1 MKSVIVEALDEVCQG
16 YSPDRVVADPE
27 LNAQFVAARR
37 KRGLADNVA
46 ELNRALFNLRKRR
59 ELRGRP
65 RATRTSFADQTNY
78 QFAAEMAIRFIERRD
93 SVSLDD
99 VICDLAFPLQT
110 DPVFMRESHPGEAR
124 KGFFEDEEDTAHDR
138 SDY

>member
-27 LNAQFVAARR
+27 LNSQFVAARR

-99 VICDLAFPLQT
+99 VICDPSVDGGPKLRRGAA
-110 DPVFMRESHPGEAR
+110 ESYSAGWGR
-124 KGFFEDEEDTAHDR
+124 VSVVNRVSRVK
-138 SDY
+138 

>member
-27 LNAQFVAARR
+27 LNSQFVAACR

-99 VICDLAFPLQT
+99 VICDPSRASEFDRLAADISRGYSPIQCCIPRT
-110 DPVFMRESHPGEAR
+110 
-124 KGFFEDEEDTAHDR
+124 KGTRA
-138 SDY
+138 